1 MKDKTILTP
10 QQQLFLSY
18 YIDPKSETFSN
29 ALASAL
35 KAGYKQEYAETITY
49 QMPDWLSDFLGN
61 DKMLAKA
68 ERNLDRLLD
77 ETRDKRLVL
86 DASKFVAERRGKEK
100 WSGRTELTG
109 KDGKDLPTPI
119 LGGIMVE
126 QEKP

>member
-1 MKDKTILTP
+1 
-10 QQQLFLSY
+10 
-18 YIDPKSETFSN
+18 
-29 ALASAL
+29 
-35 KAGYKQEYAETITY
+35 
-49 QMPDWLSDFLGN
+49 MPDWLSDFLGN

-119 LGGIMVE
+119 LGILTQNV
-126 QEKP
+126 PSNPRS